1 MEKCAV
7 SITSLKVAVPILCIA
22 AALAMAP
29 MASANSIT
37 FNLKPDS
44 SLGISESVG
53 TVTIVDA
60 GPNQVTVS
68 IHMGA
73 DFSLKLDGGDVAFT
87 GPSELSLSSVSM
99 FSADGHSGLD
109 FQHFKTGGNIGVF
122 KGNYFDFAN
131 VQGLSGTG
139 IVSANNATF
148 TLTAPGLSASQF
160 TGVAVHFCDAP
171 GSNCSTITGFAASSP
186 ETTVVPEPGS
196 LGLMGTG
203 LVGLGGLIR
212 RRLLSKHV

>member
-7 SITSLKVAVPILCIA
+7 SIRSFKVAVPILCIA

-37 FNLKPDS
+37 FNLS
-44 SLGISESVG
+44 SNSLGISGSVG

-68 IHMGA
+68 IHMAAG
-73 DFSLKLDGGDVAFT
+73 FSLKLDGGDVAFN
-87 GPSELSLSSVSM
+87 GPSGLSLSSVSM
-99 FSADGHSGLD
+99 FSADGHSSLD
-109 FQHFKTGGNIGVF
+109 FQQFRAPQNMSSMGRF
-122 KGNYFDFAN
+122 AFDFAN
-131 VQGLSGTG
+131 VQGLAGTG

-148 TLTAPGLSASQF
+148 TLTAAGLSASQF
-160 TGVAVHFCDAP
+160 TQVGVHFCDAS
-171 GSNCSTITGFAASSP
+171 GSSCSPITGFAASP

-212 RRLLSKHV
+212 RRLRSKNV